1 MCDSPII
8 NVYVDDE
15 KKMLSYLH
23 CILKWRKCVDC
34 VQHPISLNFS
44 VTVYQ
49 TVSKFHVNLR
59 FKIWKS
65 NLPKFW
71 QQVHV
76 NALTKFSKANKSCF
90 TEPSNNS

>member
-1 MCDSPII
+1 MCRLCSAS
-8 NVYVDDE
+8 N
-15 KKMLSYLH
+15 LSQLF
-23 CILKWRKCVDC
+23 I
-34 VQHPISLNFS
+34 

-76 NALTKFSKANKSCF
+76 NALTKFSKANKSFF
-90 TEPSNNS
+90 TEPSNNSSLGT

>member
-1 MCDSPII
+1 MCRLCSAS
-8 NVYVDDE
+8 N
-15 KKMLSYLH
+15 LSQLF
-23 CILKWRKCVDC
+23 I
-34 VQHPISLNFS
+34 

-90 TEPSNNS
+90 TEPSNNSSIGT

>member
-1 MCDSPII
+1 MCRLCSAS
-8 NVYVDDE
+8 N
-15 KKMLSYLH
+15 LSQLF
-23 CILKWRKCVDC
+23 I
-34 VQHPISLNFS
+34 

-59 FKIWKS
+59 FKILKS

-71 QQVHV
+71 QQVHVHV

-90 TEPSNNS
+90 TEPSNNSSLGT

>member
-1 MCDSPII
+1 MCRLCSAS
-8 NVYVDDE
+8 N
-15 KKMLSYLH
+15 LSQLF
-23 CILKWRKCVDC
+23 I
-34 VQHPISLNFS
+34 

-76 NALTKFSKANKSCF
+76 HVNALTKFSKANKSGF